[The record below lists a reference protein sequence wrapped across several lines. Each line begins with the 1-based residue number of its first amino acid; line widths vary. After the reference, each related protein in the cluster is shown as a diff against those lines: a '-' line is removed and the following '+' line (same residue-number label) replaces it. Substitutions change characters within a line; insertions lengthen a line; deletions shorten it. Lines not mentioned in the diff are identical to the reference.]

1 MQTSWPQRHVLFN
14 IEMNKLPYS
23 QQQTVSERWGSA
35 ANQFR
40 LQQLLPRTMNLV
52 WLPKTFLTF
61 SSPEPL
67 TEFHFSPPSKFDLS
81 SAYRTRNKP
90 KTEFYKL
97 KHIWCLSSSSVT
109 SPLTSA
115 LIQHKTWIRFYNV
128 LATAGFSFILK
139 FLPDTQ
145 KAHTSCNF
153 WISRW
158 NLFKNLLFISF
169 FCVSNQSSCLI
180 LLLKEIC

>member
-40 LQQLLPRTMNLV
+40 LQQLPPRTMNLV

-67 TEFHFSPPSKFDLS
+67 TEFHFSPHQNLICPQPIEQGINLK
-81 SAYRTRNKP
+81 
-90 KTEFYKL
+90 FYKL

-153 WISRW
+153 WISRR